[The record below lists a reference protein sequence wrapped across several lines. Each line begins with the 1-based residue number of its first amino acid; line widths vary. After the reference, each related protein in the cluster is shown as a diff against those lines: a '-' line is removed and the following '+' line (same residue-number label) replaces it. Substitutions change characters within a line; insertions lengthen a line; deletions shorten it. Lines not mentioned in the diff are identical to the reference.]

1 MHACSGSISRII
13 ADRTHSATHY
23 WILSKLNFFYFVLVV
38 EVVVMGEKVAE
49 NILFFQY

>member
-1 MHACSGSISRII
+1 MHACSGSISSRQDPLRYSLLDFIKI
-13 ADRTHSATHY
+13 
-23 WILSKLNFFYFVLVV
+23 KFFYFVLVV